1 MDETF
6 GQSMRRCPCDD
17 FLCGTD
23 YLRVTLTPDLPL
35 RWLLSPMQ
43 FRGIVA
49 GRRSQVSHVFLTTFL
64 IGIQALIQENFKVA
78 AESFLLSDRDF
89 PV

>member
-23 YLRVTLTPDLPL
+23 YLRAILTPDLPL
-35 RWLLSPMQ
+35 RWLFSLMQ
-43 FRGIVA
+43 FWGD
-49 GRRSQVSHVFLTTFL
+49 RSRFSEVSHIFLTTFL
-64 IGIQALIQENFKVA
+64 IGIQALTQENFKVA